1 MNVSET
7 NQIFKAFADE
17 TRMRIL
23 HILTAGELCVCDIMS
38 ILNLPQSKV
47 SRHLAYLRK
56 CGLVKARKNGL
67 WVYYLLKKP
76 RNKIQESIWS
86 CVKTCL
92 NAVPILKRDLNKAKE
107 AVKRQACS
115 GLSENI

>member
-17 TRMRIL
+17 TRMRML

-56 CGLVKARKNGL
+56 CDLVKARKKGL
-67 WVYYLLKKP
+67 WVFYLLKKP
-76 RNKIQESIWS
+76 RNKIQESILS
-86 CVKTCL
+86 CVKNCFNT
-92 NAVPILKRDLNKAKE
+92 VPILKRDLNKAKE
-107 AVKRQACS
+107 AVKSQAC
-115 GLSENI
+115 NV

>member
-1 MNVSET
+1 MLNVAET

-56 CGLVKARKNGL
+56 CGLVNIRKDGL
-67 WVYYLLKKP
+67 WVYYSLEKTQ
-76 RNKIQESIWS
+76 NKIHASILD
-86 CVKTCL
+86 CVKTCFSDI
-92 NAVPILKRDLNKAKE
+92 PTLKVDLNKAKK
-107 AVKRQACS
+107 AVKNQEC
-115 GLSENI
+115 NV

>member
-1 MNVSET
+1 MNISET
-7 NQIFKAFADE
+7 NLMFKAFSDE

-56 CGLVKARKNGL
+56 CGLLKARKNGL
-67 WVYYLLKKP
+67 WVYYSLKKP
-76 RNKIQESIWS
+76 RNKIQESILH
-86 CVKTCL
+86 CVKNCFNT
-92 NAVPILKRDLNKAKE
+92 VPTLKRDLNKAKE
-107 AVKRQACS
+107 AVKSQACS
-115 GLSENI
+115 V